1 MNDLL
6 NSNRYVLI
14 LLLLFSDA
22 DADADVIIDW
32 NVKRDVRS

>member
-14 LLLLFSDA
+14 LLLSDA
-22 DADADVIIDW
+22 DADADAIIDW
-32 NVKRDVRS
+32 IVKRDVCS